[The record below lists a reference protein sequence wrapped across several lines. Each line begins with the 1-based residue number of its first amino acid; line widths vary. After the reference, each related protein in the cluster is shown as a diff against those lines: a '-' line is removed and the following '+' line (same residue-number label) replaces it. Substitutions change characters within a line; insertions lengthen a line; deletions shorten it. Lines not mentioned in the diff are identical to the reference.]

1 MNKPPYFGVAYYP
14 ETWDEDLIDV
24 EIQRML
30 NLGINL
36 VRIGEFAWKKD
47 EPEEGKYSFEW
58 LHRVVDKLEEA
69 GISVVMGT
77 PTAAPPIWLVKK
89 YPDMLV

>member
-14 ETWDEDLIDV
+14 ETWDEDLVDV

-47 EPEEGKYSFEW
+47 EPEE
-58 LHRVVDKLEEA
+58 
-69 GISVVMGT
+69 
-77 PTAAPPIWLVKK
+77 
-89 YPDMLV
+89 